1 MSHYSKY
8 KKVNDVNKNVVA
20 KISHKEYKD
29 VLLNKNFLIHWV
41 NRIQSKNHRI
51 RTYEIKKIYLSCFD
65 DKTYIVDNGVN
76 ALAFD
81 D

>member
-1 MSHYSKY
+1 MSHHSEY
-8 KKVNDVNKNVVA
+8 KKANDVNKNVIA

-29 VLLNKNFLIHWV
+29 VLLNKKFLIHWV

-51 RTYEIKKIYLSCFD
+51 WTYEIKKIYLSCFD
-65 DKTYIVDNGVN
+65 DKTYIVDNEVN